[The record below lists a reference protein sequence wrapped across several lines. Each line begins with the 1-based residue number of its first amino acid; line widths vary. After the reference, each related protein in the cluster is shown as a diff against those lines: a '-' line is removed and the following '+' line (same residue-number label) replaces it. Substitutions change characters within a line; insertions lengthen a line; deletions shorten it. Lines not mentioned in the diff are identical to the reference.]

1 MNSNLHPMLKIVLIK
16 VCCQELWNILLALIF
31 KLSNPRMEILHA
43 KIVSML
49 LNMTSHI
56 PLKFFSLDCHE
67 LMALWLSQVVVR
79 QVT

>member
-43 KIVSML
+43 KNCFNVARY
-49 LNMTSHI
+49 
-56 PLKFFSLDCHE
+56 DE
-67 LMALWLSQVVVR
+67 LYSFEVFLFGLP
-79 QVT
+79 

>member
-1 MNSNLHPMLKIVLIK
+1 MQKI
-16 VCCQELWNILLALIF
+16 A
-31 KLSNPRMEILHA
+31 
-43 KIVSML
+43 SML
-49 LNMTSHI
+49 LDMTNYI